1 MARLNKIN
9 ADMHELLIDYYVF
22 GMTFMS
28 LARKHGFSDTY
39 IEKKLYNAEGGIE
52 GMLMALDV
60 KLEMDLYV
68 QREPVSV
75 KVSGTSSP

>member
-1 MARLNKIN
+1 
-9 ADMHELLIDYYVF
+9 
-22 GMTFMS
+22 
-28 LARKHGFSDTY
+28 
-39 IEKKLYNAEGGIE
+39 
-52 GMLMALDV
+52 MLMTLDV